1 MSWLDD
7 VARASKLAAEQK
19 FNAPERTPEMIANGQ
34 VWVGMNNPD
43 GSVRW
48 EVRGTGVV
56 VPEHLRRKAVEDE

>member
-34 VWVGMNNPD
+34 VWVAMNNPD
-43 GSVRW
+43 DSVRW
-48 EVRGTGVV
+48 EIRGTG
-56 VPEHLRRKAVEDE
+56 LAEDED